1 MTATIWEISVC
12 ENGAKFWLEDGRR
25 YVVCLC
31 SAEVLRKV
39 EARTGLT
46 GCAALRAAEGE
57 LIQEAHQR
65 LLDHETPPLRLQ
77 YHD

>member
-1 MTATIWEISVC
+1 MTAAIWEISVS

-31 SAEVLRKV
+31 SADVLRRV
-39 EARTGLT
+39 EARTGLQ
-46 GCAALRAAEGE
+46 GSAALRAVQGE

-65 LLDHETPPLRLQ
+65 LVDQEPPPLRLL

>member
-1 MTATIWEISVC
+1 MTAAIWEISIS
-12 ENGAKFWLEDGRR
+12 ESGAKFWLEDGRR

-31 SAEVLRKV
+31 SPEVLRRV

-46 GCAALRAAEGE
+46 GTAALRAAQGE

-65 LLDHETPPLRLQ
+65 LVDHEAPPLRLQ